1 VKRSVAIK
9 VIRSELLR
17 DEAITQRFWREAK
30 LSTEMAHPNIVEV
43 FDYGE
48 TEDGYFYI
56 VMEMLR
62 GETLDVMLALAG
74 RFDVGL
80 TIDIGLQ
87 ICDALVAAHA
97 HGVVHRDLK
106 PANIMVLGELGNWV
120 KVLDFGLAK
129 SVADPAS
136 EITAAGVVLG
146 TPLYMSPELIREGM
160 VDPRGDLYA
169 LGCMLHELLTGTPPF
184 PGETSALVIVRQL
197 DDLPP
202 PLPSDVPL
210 GLAHLIAA
218 LLAKSPDERPESAVI
233 VRDTLAWLAACRS

>member
-1 VKRSVAIK
+1 MAARRGAS
-9 VIRSELLR
+9 LLR
-17 DEAITQRFWREAK
+17 DDAITQRFWREAK
-30 LSTEMAHPNIVEV
+30 LSMLIAHPNIVEV

-48 TEDGYFYI
+48 TENASFYI
-56 VMEMLR
+56 VMELLR
-62 GETLDVMLALAG
+62 GEPLDSMLARVG
-74 RFDVGL
+74 RFDVET

-87 ICDALVAAHA
+87 ICDALVVAHA

-106 PANIMVLGELGNWV
+106 PANIVVLPELGNWV

-129 SVADPAS
+129 SVADPTS

-184 PGETSALVIVRQL
+184 SGETSALVIVRQL
-197 DDLPP
+197 DDPPP

-218 LLAKSPDERPESAVI
+218 LLAKFPDDRPDSALV